1 MRICAVIPAAGR
13 GTRLG
18 LETPKILVSID
29 KNRTI
34 WSVLESTLAAYV
46 DHIHVILSSDG
57 KQQFAHS
64 LQQNAGTV
72 KKSGQVSAS
81 IQTHPRGMG
90 DAIFGAHHIW
100 CDYET
105 ILIAWGDQ
113 VNLSSKTIGEVT
125 TQCRKERTLVLPLTR
140 MDKPYVQYDFDGAR
154 LVHIRQTREGDTTDA
169 QGDSDIG
176 LFALSSRGLY
186 ECWLEFLG
194 KAPKG
199 KLTDEINF
207 LPFLAYLSSECD
219 WNVHRIAISD
229 SDEARGVNTPED
241 LEFARARLAD
251 S

>member
-34 WSVLESTLAAYV
+34 WSVLENILVAYV
-46 DHIHVILSSDG
+46 DHIHVILSPDG
-57 KQQFAHS
+57 QEQFAHR
-64 LQQNAGTV
+64 LQQNADTV
-72 KKSGQVSAS
+72 KKSGQVSTS
-81 IQTHPRGMG
+81 IQMHPLGMG

-100 CDYET
+100 CGYEV

-113 VNLSSKTIGEVT
+113 VNLSRKTIAEVT
-125 TQCRKERTLVLPLTR
+125 TQCCESRTIVLPLTR
-140 MDKPYVQYDFDGAR
+140 MDKPYVQYDFEGDR
-154 LVHIRQTREGDTTDA
+154 LVQIRQTREGDATDA

-176 LFALSSRGLY
+176 LFALSARGLNDH
-186 ECWLEFLG
+186 WLEYLG
-194 KAPKG
+194 KAPPG
-199 KLTDEINF
+199 KATNEINF
-207 LPFLAYLSSECD
+207 LPFLTYLSSECNWD
-219 WNVHRIAISD
+219 VHRIMIPD

-241 LEFARARLAD
+241 LAFARAKLAG